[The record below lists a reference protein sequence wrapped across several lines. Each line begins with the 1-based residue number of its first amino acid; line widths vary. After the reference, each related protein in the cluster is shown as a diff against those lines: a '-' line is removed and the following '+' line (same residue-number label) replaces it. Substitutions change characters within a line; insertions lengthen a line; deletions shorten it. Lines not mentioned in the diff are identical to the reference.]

1 MGHIPCWVKLK
12 QWQVIVQVNT
22 EFMHFNIQN
31 SDMTLD
37 VKRYVRLTHKRRSV
51 PKTEACLNCNLKMLT
66 LINDKHSQ
74 ILLIFFL
81 NYS

>member
-1 MGHIPCWVKLK
+1 
-12 QWQVIVQVNT
+12 
-22 EFMHFNIQN
+22 
-31 SDMTLD
+31 MTLD

-74 ILLIFFL
+74 ILLIFFFKL
-81 NYS
+81 LIIVYHFLFGNITHV